1 MKLVEGGITV
11 PPLTHSYHSCSSSSS
26 SDGVSGLLAS
36 GERGRAVRKAGEGE
50 TDVEE

>member
-1 MKLVEGGITV
+1 MEGGVTV
-11 PPLTHSYHSCSSSSS
+11 PPLTHSYHSSS